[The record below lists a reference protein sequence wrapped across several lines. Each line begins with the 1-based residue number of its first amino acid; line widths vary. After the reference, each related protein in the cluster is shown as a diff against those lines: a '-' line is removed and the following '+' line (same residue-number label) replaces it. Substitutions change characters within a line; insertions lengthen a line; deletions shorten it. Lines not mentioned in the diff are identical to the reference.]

1 MKNIDTKKRERR
13 IRNKL
18 KKVNTERFR
27 LTVFRSNKNIY
38 AQIVDDAEGRT
49 IVSASTLE
57 NSEALADP
65 GLAKKEASSVV
76 GRVVAERARAAGVD
90 KVFFDRGK
98 YLYHGRVRA
107 LADAARDAGLNF

>member
-1 MKNIDTKKRERR
+1 MSGISSSKRRQQR
-13 IRNKL
+13 VRAALRQKSAG
-18 KKVNTERFR
+18 RPR

-76 GRVVAERARAAGVD
+76 GRVVAVSVVVEIAVI
-90 KVFFDRGK
+90 V
-98 YLYHGRVRA
+98 LLVR
-107 LADAARDAGLNF
+107 